1 MILFVNLHERWKRE
15 YLVECMSNIDMPYEF
30 TGPGFTHE
38 RNEAV
43 LILSVF
49 VHDRITRE
57 ILDLYPNVKC
67 IAARSTGFDNIDL
80 KACKERGIS
89 VCNVPRYGDN
99 TVAEHT
105 FALILS
111 LSRNLRKA
119 YLKALADDYTTKD
132 LMGFD
137 LKGKRLGVVG
147 TGKIGLR
154 VIKIAKGFSMEVV
167 ASDVYRDDF
176 NADVLGF
183 RYVSFDELLSCSDII
198 SLHAPLTTGTR
209 HMINEET
216 LKKVRHGVILINTSR
231 GGLVHTAALIKALD
245 DGTVSGAGLD
255 VLEYEEFIDTQE
267 DDLLD
272 GESDP
277 SMEKQ
282 MIHQYNLLRR
292 SNVVFTPHVAFNSR
306 EAIQRILETTAGN
319 IRAYRAGEPH
329 NVING

>member
-15 YLVECMSNIDMPYEF
+15 FLAECINDIDMPYEF
-30 TGPGFTHE
+30 TGSGFTHK
-38 RNEAV
+38 RNDTV
-43 LILSVF
+43 SILSVF
-49 VHDRITRE
+49 VHDRVTRE
-57 ILDLYPNVKC
+57 VLDLYPNVKC

-105 FALILS
+105 FALLLS

-137 LKGKRLGVVG
+137 LKGKKLGVVG

-154 VIKIAKGFSMEVV
+154 VIKIAKGFSMDVI
-167 ASDVYRDDF
+167 ASDVHRDEF

-183 RYVSFDELLSCSDII
+183 RYVSLDELFNSSDIM
-198 SLHAPLTTGTR
+198 SLHAPLTADTR
-209 HMINEET
+209 HMINEES
-216 LKKVRHGVILINTSR
+216 LKKMKRGMILINTSR

-277 SMEKQ
+277 SMEKK

-292 SNVVFTPHVAFNSR
+292 PNVVFTPHVAFNSR
-306 EAIQRILETTAGN
+306 EAIERILETTAGN
-319 IRAYRAGEPH
+319 IRAYVQGEPC
-329 NVING
+329 NMVDG

>member
-1 MILFVNLHERWKRE
+1 
-15 YLVECMSNIDMPYEF
+15 MSDIEVPYEF

-43 LILSVF
+43 SIMSVF
-49 VHDRITRE
+49 VHDRINRE
-57 ILDLYPNVKC
+57 ILDLYPNVKL

-80 KACKERGIS
+80 ETCKERGIS

-137 LKGKRLGVVG
+137 LKGKTLGVVG

-154 VIKIAKGFSMEVV
+154 VIKIAKGFSMDVI
-167 ASDVYRDDF
+167 ASDVYRDEF

-183 RYVSFDELLSCSDII
+183 RYASFDELLGSSDII
-198 SLHAPLTTGTR
+198 SLHAPLTADTR
-209 HMINEET
+209 HMINGET
-216 LKKVRHGVILINTSR
+216 LKKVKRGVILINTSR
-231 GGLVHTAALIKALD
+231 GGLVHTAALVQALD

-267 DDLLD
+267 DDMLNGD
-272 GESDP
+272 SDP

-292 SNVVFTPHVAFNSR
+292 PNVVFTPHVAFNSR
-306 EAIQRILETTAGN
+306 EAIERILETTAGN
-319 IRAYRAGEPH
+319 IKAYIQGEIR
-329 NVING
+329 NMVNS